1 MLSGMH
7 FVPNMGGQQSLG
19 TQMSVSEEF
28 SVFLVAVVV

>member
-1 MLSGMH
+1 M
-7 FVPNMGGQQSLG
+7 PNMGGQQSLG